1 MLTISRLYDKVKPMM
16 IPPSDDTPVGYGR
29 PPVHSR
35 FRKGRSGNP
44 SGRRRGKGLH
54 SLLQEALDET
64 VVLRVGGKRR
74 RVSKAEVV
82 ISGLVERSAQGDWHS
97 ARLLFYLMQKFE
109 PKNRAPDPDPA
120 EAESARQRLIRE
132 LDRLA
137 EEAEQERRD
146 AAPAEPAAAPDPEA
160 GPDADDTP
168 PAAQR
173 A

>member
-1 MLTISRLYDKVKPMM
+1 MM

-82 ISGLVERSAQGDWHS
+82 ISGLVERSALGDWHS
-97 ARLLFYLMQKFE
+97 ARLLFDVMRRLE
-109 PKNRAPDPDPA
+109 PKGRRDADPDPSEQA
-120 EAESARQRLIRE
+120 AAAKSARERLIRE

-137 EEAEQERRD
+137 EEAEQKRRD
-146 AAPAEPAAAPDPEA
+146 AAPAEPAAAPDPET
-160 GPDADDTP
+160 GLGADDTP
-168 PAAQR
+168 G
-173 A
+173 

>member
-1 MLTISRLYDKVKPMM
+1 MM

-82 ISGLVERSAQGDWHS
+82 ISGLVERSALGDWHS

-109 PKNRAPDPDPA
+109 PKNRAPDPDPSEQA
-120 EAESARQRLIRE
+120 DAESARQYLIRE
-132 LDRLA
+132 FDGLAA

-146 AAPAEPAAAPDPEA
+146 AAPAEPAAAPDPET
-160 GPDADDTP
+160 GPRADDTP
-168 PAAQR
+168 SASAPSTIPGR
-173 A
+173 

>member
-1 MLTISRLYDKVKPMM
+1 MM

-64 VVLRVGGKRR
+64 VVLQIGGKRR

-82 ISGLVERSAQGDWHS
+82 IAGLVERSAQGDWHS
-97 ARLLFYLMQKFE
+97 ARLLFDVMQKLE
-109 PKNRAPDPDPA
+109 PKGRRDADPDPSEHDDA
-120 EAESARQRLIRE
+120 EDPRERLIRE
-132 LDRLA
+132 IDRLA
-137 EEAEQERRD
+137 EEEAEQERRD
-146 AAPAEPAAAPDPEA
+146 AALAEAAAAPDPEA